1 VGAGK
6 VVFGADDHGHP
17 RVRIYDKFAEGKQ
30 LVMGAREIGSG
41 VEGECRTR

>member
-1 VGAGK
+1 M
-6 VVFGADDHGHP
+6 
-17 RVRIYDKFAEGKQ
+17 YDKFAEGKQ